1 MVLKV
6 GLEGWIEMDEET
18 WDGILNDFLSCP
30 AQFQIIKNEVS
41 SKKTCE

>member
-1 MVLKV
+1 MVVKV
-6 GLEGWIEMDEET
+6 GLEGWVEMDEET
-18 WDGILNDFLSCP
+18 CP